1 MSANLLKQQYALLKG
16 SRQVLFDYCEKLS
29 KEEFTQELPQ
39 FGHGSIRN
47 LLTHMADVY
56 VHWLQNFALSKLT
69 PYTNPADIRQ
79 MSDVHRI
86 FSQADRCVDDFI
98 AHFGADVNKE
108 FTAAIPQ
115 GNKTLTTTP
124 LTLFTHVLTHEYHH
138 KGQILSM
145 SRQLGYTPVDTD
157 VIRT

>member
-1 MSANLLKQQYALLKG
+1 MSADLLNQQYELLKG

-29 KEEFTQELPQ
+29 IEEFTKEMPQ

-47 LLTHMADVY
+47 LFTHIADVY
-56 VHWLQNFALSKLT
+56 IHWLQNFALSRLT
-69 PYTNPADIRQ
+69 PYPDPSDIKQ

-86 FSQADRCVDDFI
+86 FTQADQCVEDFI
-98 AHFGADVNKE
+98 KHFGADVNKE
-108 FTAAIPQ
+108 ITAPIPQ

-124 LTLFTHVLTHEYHH
+124 LTLFSHVLTHEFHH

-157 VIRT
+157 MIRT